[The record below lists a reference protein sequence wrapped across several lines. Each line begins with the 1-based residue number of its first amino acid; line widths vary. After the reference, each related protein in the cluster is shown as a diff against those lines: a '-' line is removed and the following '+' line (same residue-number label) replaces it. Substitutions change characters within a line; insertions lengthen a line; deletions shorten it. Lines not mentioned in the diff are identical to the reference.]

1 MNYPISATKTYD
13 FRIQRPALRV
23 GSLQRRHIRSV
34 RRAVPEKEQAL
45 AQLHEEFDE
54 GYSMYAKDFIA
65 DDIYEDLVRFSCQ
78 GAHDG
83 DGESGCMWYLGATGK
98 GSKPMW
104 TFRPRKA

>member
-1 MNYPISATKTYD
+1 MTSAFNDLHCEWVHYNDGTYVLSAEL
-13 FRIQRPALRV
+13 FPK
-23 GSLQRRHIRSV
+23 
-34 RRAVPEKEQAL
+34 KEQAL
-45 AQLHEEFDE
+45 AKLHEEFDE